1 MPIEK
6 PIFILGAPRSGT
18 TWLGKAF
25 DQHPDLACW
34 AEISNIWMWGNTQK
48 TNDQLTENDL
58 NPKIKGYIQKRF
70 SDYLEK
76 YQKKR
81 ICDKTPRNCL
91 RISFIQ
97 AVFPDAK
104 IIMVLRDG
112 RSVINSTKKELNRP
126 KTVPWKEAY
135 SRLKEVPVWEWSVF
149 LPRITSRLKRMLGI
163 PLDYWGA
170 RPPGWQ
176 EWVNQYSR
184 EALLAKQWSETMEI
198 AIAEGRKLPP
208 ENYLEIRYED
218 LVSSPQEKIQE
229 IANFAELDSPE
240 PIINYARSTADPSR
254 TNKWKDSLD
263 PNILQEIK
271 EIMEPTMSKL
281 GYPW

>member
-34 AEISNIWMWGNTQK
+34 AEISNIWMWGNTHK

-58 NPKIKGYIQKRF
+58 NPKIKRYIQKKF
-70 SDYLEK
+70 TDYLEK
-76 YQKKR
+76 YHKKR

-104 IIMVLRDG
+104 IIMLLRDG

-126 KTVPWKEAY
+126 KNVPWKEAY
-135 SRLKEVPVWEWSVF
+135 SRLKEIPVWEWSVF
-149 LPRITSRLKRMLGI
+149 LPRITSRLKRMVGI

-198 AIAEGRKLPP
+198 AIAEGRKLPE

-218 LVSSPQEKIQE
+218 LVSSPQDKIQE
-229 IANFAELDSPE
+229 IANFAELDSPD
-240 PIINYARSTADPSR
+240 PIINYARATADPSR

-263 PNILQEIK
+263 QTILQEIK

>member
-1 MPIEK
+1 MSVEK

-34 AEISNIWMWGNTQK
+34 AEISNIWMWGNTHK
-48 TNDQLTENDL
+48 TDDQLTDKDL
-58 NPKIKGYIQKRF
+58 NPPIKRYIQKRF
-70 SDYLEK
+70 AEYLEK
-76 YQKKR
+76 YHKKR

-104 IIMVLRDG
+104 IIMLLRDG

-126 KTVPWKEAY
+126 KNVPWKEAY

-149 LPRITSRLKRMLGI
+149 LPRITSRLKRMVGI

-218 LVSSPQEKIQE
+218 LVSSPQDKIHE
-229 IANFAELDSPE
+229 IAHFAELDSPE
-240 PIINYARSTADPSR
+240 PIINYAMATADPSR